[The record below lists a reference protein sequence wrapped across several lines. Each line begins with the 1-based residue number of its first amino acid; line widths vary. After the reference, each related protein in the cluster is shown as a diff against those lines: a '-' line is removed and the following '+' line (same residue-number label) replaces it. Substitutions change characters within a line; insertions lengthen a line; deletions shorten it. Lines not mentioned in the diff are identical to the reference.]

1 MATLTVQ
8 QIALTGLE
16 ATYSAATATT
26 GDKFTPGDTTF
37 IDVVNGGGSDITAT
51 ITTPNTSIGGA
62 AIADLAITVTAG
74 ERRHIGPFPREHFA
88 DPSDGLAKVVCS
100 AVTSV
105 TIAALKI

>member
-16 ATYSAATATT
+16 ATFSAATVTT
-26 GDKFTPGDTTF
+26 GDKFLPGDRTF
-37 IDVVNGGGSDITAT
+37 IEVVNGSGSDITCT

-62 AIADLAITVTAG
+62 AIADIAVTVTAG

-88 DPSDGLAKVVCS
+88 AASDGLATVVCS
-100 AVTSV
+100 SVTTV
-105 TIAALKI
+105 TIAAIKI